1 MSKPPALIVTLV
13 HGTYP
18 LGMVRQA
25 VRNAGA
31 ALDALR
37 GRTRDEAAR
46 WPASAAHPDSRWWFE
61 AGSVFERDL
70 RRRIGGPSDAV
81 VFEHVRWSGRNT
93 FADREMAAT
102 RVAAAIEATS
112 ARYPDVAHV
121 VVAHS
126 HGGTVAAQALGR
138 RPYAD
143 GLRVSSFVTLATPFV
158 RVAQRPGIDPAAEPG
173 MTHALAALLPATLLL
188 LAPLAA
194 LSLGLRADGRVGV
207 GIATAAGLLALAALL
222 RLSVPT
228 AGLVVAAAAVSGG
241 AAVRSD
247 VLALTILALVGGAA
261 LLSRRLVSVGFGVLQ
276 HAPLRFQSPLLAL
289 RAPRDEASLVI
300 GTGQLLQSLAQI
312 AHRVVGGFAAV
323 AGALVAPLMEDAPE
337 GAPRWQRAAAI
348 VRSVAATALVGAL
361 VGAAAI
367 GVRFVVAG
375 GTPGQVLD
383 LGPGWPLT
391 LRVVVAS
398 VLLVAAGLLLC
409 VVAFLGVVLAW
420 ALPTVAVG
428 LAAGPEASLLPV
440 LTQVDAEP
448 LPHALNRDGTRRAAM
463 RLEIL
468 YDATYGALTHSMY
481 EAEQVRDRL
490 ARHLAR
496 YVGTGRRP
504 RGRLSPSGDDRPD
517 LP

>member
-1 MSKPPALIVTLV
+1 MSQPPALVVTLV

-18 LGMVRQA
+18 RGMARQA
-25 VRNAGA
+25 ARNAGA
-31 ALDALR
+31 VLDALR
-37 GRTRDEAAR
+37 GRTRDETGR
-46 WPASAAHPDSRWWFE
+46 WPPPADDPDRRWWFE
-61 AGSVFERDL
+61 AGSAFERDL
-70 RRRIGGPSDAV
+70 IGRIGAPSDEV
-81 VFEHVRWSGRNT
+81 VFERVLWSGRNT
-93 FADREMAAT
+93 FADREMAAA
-102 RVAAAIEATS
+102 RVRAAIEATS

-143 GLRVSSFVTLATPFV
+143 GLRVNSLVTLATPFV
-158 RVAQRPGIDPAAEPG
+158 RMALRPGIDPAAAPG
-173 MTHALAALLPATLLL
+173 MTHLLAALLPATLLL

-207 GIATAAGLLALAALL
+207 GIAAAAGLLALAALL

-228 AGLVVAAAAVSGG
+228 AGLVVAAAAVAGG

-261 LLSRRLVSVGFGVLQ
+261 LLSRRLISVGFGVLQ
-276 HAPLRFQSPLLAL
+276 HTPLRFQSPLLAL

-300 GTGQLLQSLAQI
+300 GAGQLLQSLAQI

-323 AGALVAPLMEDAPE
+323 AGALVAPLMADAPQDV
-337 GAPRWQRAAAI
+337 PLWRRAAAI
-348 VRSVAATALVGAL
+348 VRSIAATALIGAL

-367 GVRFVVAG
+367 GVRLVVAG
-375 GTPGQVLD
+375 GTPGQGLD
-383 LGPGWPLT
+383 PGPGWPLAP
-391 LRVVVAS
+391 RVLAAS
-398 VLLVAAGLLLC
+398 VLLVSTGLLLC

-420 ALPTVAVG
+420 ALPTVTVG

-481 EAEQVRDRL
+481 DAVEVRDRL
-490 ARHLAR
+490 ARHLVR
-496 YVGTGRRP
+496 YLGAGRRP
-504 RGRLSPSGDDRPD
+504 RGRLSSSGDNRPD